1 MGWSDDLRAQE
12 EEQARRR
19 RLHASAGAGYDP
31 NIASRVF
38 AAAAKTN
45 LPQELVAEDLDN
57 IESSLTN
64 KTFDYNQYTDKE
76 NGSPVFN
83 RFAAENPWNYAVVE
97 RNRRNLTRLE
107 RTLTPIG
114 QGWDSGWGMIEM
126 ANIRDRQLAG
136 DKREGDDERLK
147 ELRILTEGAG
157 EYFGVDSGFMKMS
170 VMTAQQLPI
179 VSWLVGQSA
188 EEIMLGGVAGAT
200 AGGLYGSAAGPVGTG
215 AGMVGGFFSG
225 MGAGFLAGRTEAAY
239 RLERGLAYDEYSEL
253 GFPEME
259 SRMMA
264 EAVGGVNAALEGTG
278 LGFLTKR
285 LPGFKKIQ
293 GDVVDRTIEN
303 LFESPTFKNRL
314 AKFGIQYG
322 EAMAGELVT
331 EIAQETTLML
341 GREYL
346 KSQAREAGDT
356 RPEMM
361 PMSDEEWIS
370 SFKHIAEAT
379 MYGTMLIGAAGP
391 VAQFR
396 ADSKAANA
404 AKAQQQH
411 LQTLG
416 EAIQDEKLREE
427 APEAWQRLLKLW
439 GSDGPVKEFRVRR
452 EQWKSYF
459 QGLEIDPDEA
469 AKEMGLNDEQINGDP
484 EDVVIPFDTFV
495 DKIGPT
501 EHFGALQPDIRVDQE
516 GFTQRDAEEW
526 VAQREETTARIEKQL
541 KSEYGVDVDERIVK
555 DLRDTFIARGDAPKA
570 AEIQAN
576 LFGAV
581 MTRMAAHAGMDPMEA
596 YKLRLQGVQSD
607 IPESMQQGTTDMGMD
622 PLIEAIRAENY
633 PAQRD
638 IFGDSLID
646 MIKSVGK
653 IKDEGGE
660 LAARDFGKAFR
671 GAMSEEG
678 LSFDAIAELAYE
690 RGYITEYD
698 QTKLL
703 EAIDRELAGTQV
715 FSRTAAV
722 NEELNELRQQME
734 QAAQFMEQEG
744 IDIKN
749 MSNEEVRKAIQSF
762 KSFDQ
767 SDLEGWTRLFG
778 EAMAND
784 PELLLGLWSQRPR
797 IGEQQDFSSVT
808 FTDKFV
814 TPNGK
819 TGTYTRTAQEDYDKA
834 VNERNV
840 LKQLMD
846 CVNG

>member
-1 MGWSDDLRAQE
+1 MGTYDELLAEHEQGLR
-12 EEQARRR
+12 EQRIKA
-19 RLHASAGAGYDP
+19 AANMGYDP
-31 NIASRVF
+31 DEAVRVYRASAKTDLPSRVVS
-38 AAAAKTN
+38 A
-45 LPQELVAEDLDN
+45 DLEN
-57 IESSLTN
+57 IEKQLEREE
-64 KTFDYNQYTDKE
+64 FDYSQYTDE
-76 NGSPVFN
+76 VNGSPVFN
-83 RFAAENPWNYAVVE
+83 KFAAEDPYNYAVVE

-107 RTLTPIG
+107 RTLTPIF

-126 ANIRDRQLAG
+126 ANIRDRHLKG
-136 DKREGDDERLK
+136 DKREGDEERLK
-147 ELRILTEGAG
+147 ELRTLTQGAG
-157 EYFGVDSGFMKMS
+157 DYFGVDSGFMKMA
-170 VMTAQQLPI
+170 VMTAQQLTI
-179 VSWLVGQSA
+179 QSWLVGQSA

-200 AGGLYGSAAGPVGTG
+200 AGGLYGTAAGPVGTG

-225 MGAGFLAGRTEAAY
+225 MGAGFLAGRTEASY

-253 GFPEME
+253 GLPEKQ
-259 SRMMA
+259 SHMMA
-264 EAVGGVNAALEGTG
+264 NAVGAANAALESIG
-278 LGFLTKR
+278 LGALTKR

-314 AKFGIQYG
+314 AKFAIQYG
-322 EAMAGELVT
+322 EGMATELVT

-391 VAQFR
+391 VAQFT
-396 ADSKAANA
+396 ADSKRANA

-484 EDVVIPFDTFV
+484 EDIVIPFDTFV
-495 DKIGPT
+495 EKIGPT

-555 DLRDTFIARGDAPKA
+555 DLRDTFIARGDTPKA
-570 AEIQAN
+570 AEIQAH

-607 IPESMQQGTTDMGMD
+607 IPASMQQGTTDMGID

-660 LAARDFGKAFR
+660 LAARDFGKVFR
-671 GAMSEEG
+671 GAMSEP
-678 LSFDAIAELAYE
+678 LPSWP
-690 RGYITEYD
+690 T
-698 QTKLL
+698 
-703 EAIDRELAGTQV
+703 
-715 FSRTAAV
+715 SAAT
-722 NEELNELRQQME
+722 LPSM
-734 QAAQFMEQEG
+734 
-744 IDIKN
+744 
-749 MSNEEVRKAIQSF
+749 
-762 KSFDQ
+762 
-767 SDLEGWTRLFG
+767 TRLNYWKPLTG
-778 EAMAND
+778 SWPVLRYLAV
-784 PELLLGLWSQRPR
+784 PLW
-797 IGEQQDFSSVT
+797 
-808 FTDKFV
+808 
-814 TPNGK
+814 
-819 TGTYTRTAQEDYDKA
+819 
-834 VNERNV
+834 
-840 LKQLMD
+840 
-846 CVNG
+846 